1 MSRDHRSERVPA
13 EATRTTPAKTQTEQ
27 AKIRSA
33 EAKTQTEQA
42 NTRTAQAAK
51 DSEQAN
57 TKSAQAETQSAQ
69 DKTRIEQVTTQIKQ
83 EKTRTAQAATQT
95 QQTNTRSVEEA
106 LRSSELSYRRLFE
119 AAQDGILILEV
130 ETGRITDV
138 NPYLIRLLG
147 FSREEM
153 IGQTV
158 GDLSPFKDI
167 VSNQAML
174 ERLQKDGYVR
184 YEDLPLKTKD
194 GRDIAVEFVS
204 NVYQAGEKQVIQ
216 CNIRDI
222 TKRKQAE
229 VTSNL
234 LAAIVASSDDAII
247 GKDLNSTI
255 TSWNRGAEKIFGYSA
270 REMVGSSILGLIPPD
285 RQKEENHILGTI
297 LRGESLE
304 HFETLRQTKAGR
316 LIDVSITASPIK
328 DAAGKAIGVSKVV
341 RDISARKNSEQHL
354 MLLKTCISNLNEI
367 VMITEA
373 NPVSEPGP
381 RIVFV
386 NEAFERITGYT
397 SAETLGR
404 SSRFLQGAKTDQQT
418 LDAIQHALAQRQA
431 IRRQVLNY
439 RKDGTEFWMDMDI
452 VPIFDPTGHCTHF
465 VAIERDATTERKHE
479 EQLLWKNS
487 LLEAQLD
494 SSIDGILVVDRLGKH
509 ILQNQRL
516 NDLWK
521 FPQQVLDNPADDA
534 QMIFAT
540 SKVRHPER
548 FAEKVAYLYNHPDES
563 SHDEIELLDG
573 TILDRNSAPVR
584 NKLEKNYGRIWFF
597 RDITE
602 RRKMELKLR
611 QTQKMESIGQLA
623 GGIAHD
629 FNNILSA
636 IIGNS
641 YLIQLDVA
649 DRPAVLENLE
659 NISHAT
665 KRATDLVN
673 QILTFSRQGKQE
685 REPIALNNVVLEAL
699 KLLRASVPATI
710 RVQTE
715 LTETPTVLANATAI
729 HQIILNLG
737 TNAWHAMR
745 DQTGVLKV
753 QLNILEVDEDFA
765 KTRPDLHPG
774 RYVQLSISDTGCGM
788 DRAMLEHIFEPFF
801 TTKNVGEG
809 TGLGLA
815 VVHGIMKS
823 HDGGISVYSQP
834 GEGTTFH
841 LYFPVIET
849 EETVRK
855 IEATPIPHGQG
866 EHVLFVDDEEALAG
880 LGKKMLERLGYIV
893 TMKTTPLEAIA
904 AVRDRAERFDLVV
917 TDLTMPGMD
926 GTKLGGQ
933 LLQLQPSLPIII
945 MTGYSGVMTAEKARE
960 LGFREL
966 LSKPCTARA
975 LGEAVHRVLQR
986 SVASEI

>member
-1 MSRDHRSERVPA
+1 M
-13 EATRTTPAKTQTEQ
+13 
-27 AKIRSA
+27 
-33 EAKTQTEQA
+33 
-42 NTRTAQAAK
+42 
-51 DSEQAN
+51 
-57 TKSAQAETQSAQ
+57 
-69 DKTRIEQVTTQIKQ
+69 
-83 EKTRTAQAATQT
+83 
-95 QQTNTRSVEEA
+95 
-106 LRSSELSYRRLFE
+106 
-119 AAQDGILILEV
+119 
-130 ETGRITDV
+130 
-138 NPYLIRLLG
+138 
-147 FSREEM
+147 
-153 IGQTV
+153 
-158 GDLSPFKDI
+158 
-167 VSNQAML
+167 
-174 ERLQKDGYVR
+174 
-184 YEDLPLKTKD
+184 
-194 GRDIAVEFVS
+194 
-204 NVYQAGEKQVIQ
+204 IQ

-222 TKRKQAE
+222 TKRKLAE
-229 VTSNL
+229 MTSNL
-234 LAAIVASSDDAII
+234 LAAIVASSNDAII
-247 GKDLNSTI
+247 GKDLSSTI

-270 REMVGSSILGLIPPD
+270 GEMVGSSILGLIPPD
-285 RQKEENHILGTI
+285 RQEEENHILGNI

-304 HFETLRQTKAGR
+304 HFETLRQTKDGQ
-316 LIDVSITASPIK
+316 LIDVSITASPIQ

-341 RDISARKNSEQHL
+341 RDISARKKADQHL
-354 MLLKTCISNLNEI
+354 RLLNTCISNLNEI

-373 NPVSEPGP
+373 NPVDEPGP

-386 NEAFERITGYT
+386 NEAFERITGYS

-404 SSRFLQGAKTDQQT
+404 SPRFLQGVNTDPQT

-431 IRRQVLNY
+431 IRRQILNY

-452 VPIFDPTGHCTHF
+452 VPIFDATGFCTHF
-465 VAIERDATTERKHE
+465 VAIERDATAEIKSE
-479 EQLLWKNS
+479 EQLLWKTT

-509 ILQNQRL
+509 ILQNQRM
-516 NDLWK
+516 NALWK
-521 FPQQVLDNPADDA
+521 FPRHVLDDPADGA
-534 QMIFAT
+534 QLVFAT
-540 SKVRHPER
+540 NQVRHPEL

-573 TILDRNSAPVR
+573 TMLDRNSAPVR

-611 QTQKMESIGQLA
+611 QAQKMESIGQLA

-636 IIGNS
+636 IIGNT
-641 YLIQLDVA
+641 YLIKLDVA

-659 NISHAT
+659 NISNAT

-685 REPIALNNVVLEAL
+685 REPIALNHVVLEAL
-699 KLLRASVPATI
+699 KLLRSSVPATI
-710 RVQTE
+710 RIKTE

-729 HQIILNLG
+729 HQIIMNLG
-737 TNAWHAMR
+737 TNAWHSMR

-753 QLNILEVDEDFA
+753 QLNVLEVDEDFV

-774 RYVQLSISDTGCGM
+774 RYVQLSVSDTGCGM
-788 DRAMLEHIFEPFF
+788 DHTMLEHIFEPFF

-841 LYFPVIET
+841 LYFPVIES
-849 EETVRK
+849 EAVAGK
-855 IEATPIPHGQG
+855 IEATPIPHGNG
-866 EHVLFVDDEEALAG
+866 EHILFVDDEEALAR
-880 LGKKMLERLGYIV
+880 LGKKMLERLGYVV
-893 TMKTTPLEAIA
+893 TMECSPLEAIA
-904 AVRDRAERFDLVV
+904 AVRDRAEPFDLVI

-926 GTKLGGQ
+926 GTKLGRQ
-933 LLQLQPSLPIII
+933 LLELQPRLPIII

-975 LGEAVHRVLQR
+975 LGEAVHRVLQPTAR
-986 SVASEI
+986 PKQ